1 MSLSAWLLRKDGFNP
16 CHLVG
21 KHRLHLMR
29 LQVHL
34 NLHLLLQGLNLGR
47 VLLVIVLDSGLQAG
61 LSMAQLL
68 HLGFKQLQPMILVID
83 VHLV

>member
-21 KHRLHLMR
+21 KHR
-29 LQVHL
+29 
-34 NLHLLLQGLNLGR
+34 LNLGR